1 MNKSAMLSGSRVN
14 MQTIE
19 REGITLFVF
28 QYRKFERTYVFAYG
42 KYGVVFIKS
51 GDNVQKEVAMAFR
64 KIREGLLVPFEGP
77 QKDELKRE
85 IAELA
90 AWHHQKSTV
99 KNR

>member
-64 KIREGLLVPFEGP
+64 KIREGP

>member
-1 MNKSAMLSGSRVN
+1 MNKSAMLSGSSVN
-14 MQTIE
+14 VQTIE

-28 QYRKFERTYVFAYG
+28 QYRKLERTSVFAYG

-77 QKDELKRE
+77 QKDELKRD

-90 AWHHQKSTV
+90 IWHHQKTQ
-99 KNR
+99 